1 MRNFVFYIFLVVE
14 LNAFAQTKPQVIK
27 VKKDIVIKKLK
38 QSEMPHF
45 VTISNL
51 YNGTISKTDL
61 LMDPVLKI
69 SNNKFGLKIIDF
81 EMTYKKRG
89 KLCSYSGLKND
100 TIPASMKKEI
110 FDIDNRSLLFIHTIR
125 AVSSN
130 NDTLLLNSIE
140 LRIID

>member
-1 MRNFVFYIFLVVE
+1 MRNFVFYIFLVVW

-61 LMDPVLKI
+61 LMDLVLKI

-89 KLCSYSGLKND
+89 KLCNYSGLKND
-100 TIPASMKKEI
+100 TIPAKMKNEI
-110 FDIDNRSLLFIHTIR
+110 FDIDNRSLLFIHRIR
-125 AVSSN
+125 AVSEN

>member
-1 MRNFVFYIFLVVE
+1 MHNIVFYIFLIVG
-14 LNAFAQTKPQVIK
+14 LNVFSQTKPQVIK
-27 VKKDIVIKKLK
+27 VKKDVVIKKLK

-45 VTISNL
+45 VTISDL

-89 KLCSYSGLKND
+89 KLCNYSGLKND

-110 FDIDNRSLLFIHTIR
+110 LDIDNRSLLFIHSIR
-125 AVSSN
+125 AASAK
-130 NDTLLLNSIE
+130 NDTLLLNTIE